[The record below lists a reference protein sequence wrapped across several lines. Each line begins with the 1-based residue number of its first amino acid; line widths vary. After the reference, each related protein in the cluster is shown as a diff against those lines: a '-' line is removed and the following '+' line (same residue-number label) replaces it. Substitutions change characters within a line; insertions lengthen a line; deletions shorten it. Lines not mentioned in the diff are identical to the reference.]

1 LVLSESGKEGRS
13 TMFTLIEK
21 DKDGQRK
28 DHYVGP
34 LDKIVKT
41 YLALGVL
48 EDPFVPTLSFHSFYL
63 HS

>member
-1 LVLSESGKEGRS
+1 
-13 TMFTLIEK
+13 MFTLIEK